1 MFCTYKHHT
10 RKMDHKL
17 IKVSVIIPVYNVEN
31 YLDRCLKSVLD
42 QTEKNIEI
50 LCIDDCSTDNSLNI
64 LKNYAKTDERLH
76 IFYNQHNY
84 GQAYSRNIGLDAA
97 KGEYIIFVDSDDY
110 IDNRA
115 IEEMYDTAIKR
126 NLDLL
131 FCDAKIIR
139 EYKETQTT
147 SLRRFRKAVYTD
159 ESGAVLF
166 HHMVQQ
172 QDMFGNVWG
181 VLYRTAFLKEN
192 QLRFIKGIL
201 HEDVPF
207 IFKATILSRNAGCV
221 NNTYY
226 YYVERNNSTM
236 RSDNIEQRLE
246 GMLIAYFDM
255 LIFWRE
261 HGDYTDEINQS
272 IHNHIENYHKFMI
285 SLYSQTGRE
294 KIKNPMVRYVLQT
307 GMLEKTDTE
316 IEISDTELA
325 VLRGHQNG
333 IVIYG
338 AGKIARK
345 VFEWLSKNN
354 INVDAFVVTD
364 LKNNDTEINKI
375 PVIDKDDLLKSWK
388 NALIVMGVS
397 KQNRD
402 EIYKELILNV
412 NKKRIV
418 DIKR

>member
-1 MFCTYKHHT
+1 METGIQQ
-10 RKMDHKL
+10 
-17 IKVSVIIPVYNVEN
+17 IKVSIIIPVYNVGN
-31 YLDRCLKSVLD
+31 YLDRCIKSILG

-50 LCIDDCSTDNSLNI
+50 LCIDDCSTDNSLSI
-64 LKNYAKTDERLH
+64 LMNYAKTDERLH
-76 IFYNQHNY
+76 IFKNQHNF
-84 GQAYSRNIGLDAA
+84 GQAYSRNVGLDAA
-97 KGEYIIFVDSDDY
+97 KGEFITFVDSDDY

-115 IEEMYDTAIKR
+115 IEEMYDIAIKR
-126 NLDLL
+126 KLDLL
-131 FCDAKIIR
+131 FCDAQIIQ
-139 EYKETQTT
+139 EYKETQATP
-147 SLRRFRKAVYTD
+147 LRRFRKAVYTD
-159 ESGAVLF
+159 EAGAVLF
-166 HHMVQQ
+166 HHMVQHK
-172 QDMFGNVWG
+172 DMFGNVWG

-207 IFKATILSRNAGCV
+207 IFKATILSRKAGCV

-246 GMLIAYFDM
+246 GLLIAYFDM
-255 LIFWRE
+255 LVFWRE
-261 HGDYTDEINQS
+261 HEDYTDEINQG
-272 IHNHIENYHKFMI
+272 IHNYIENYHRFMI
-285 SLYSQTGRE
+285 SLYHQTCRE

-307 GMLEKTDTE
+307 GLFEKSETG
-316 IEISDTELA
+316 IEISDKELS
-325 VLRGHQNG
+325 VLRGHRNG

-345 VFEWLSKNN
+345 VFEWLNKNN
-354 INVDAFVVTD
+354 IKVDAFVVTD

-375 PVIDKDDLLKSWK
+375 PVIDKDDLLKFWE

-397 KQNRD
+397 EQNRD
-402 EIYKELILNV
+402 EIYNELILEID
-412 NKKRIV
+412 KKRIV

>member
-1 MFCTYKHHT
+1 MENKP
-10 RKMDHKL
+10 
-17 IKVSVIIPVYNVEN
+17 IKVSVIIPVYNVGN
-31 YLDRCLKSVLD
+31 YLDRCLKSILE

-50 LCIDDCSTDNSLNI
+50 LCIDDCSTDNSLSI
-64 LKNYAKTDERLH
+64 LENYAKTDGRLH
-76 IFYNQHNY
+76 IFKNQYNL
-84 GQAYSRNIGLDAA
+84 GQAYSRNIGLDSA
-97 KGEYIIFVDSDDY
+97 KGEFITFVDSDDY

-115 IEEMYDTAIKR
+115 IEEMYDIAIKR
-126 NLDLL
+126 KLDLL
-131 FCDAKIIR
+131 FCDAQIIQ
-139 EYKETQTT
+139 EYKETQATP
-147 SLRRFRKAVYTD
+147 LRRFRKAVYTD
-159 ESGAVLF
+159 EAGAVLF
-166 HHMVQQ
+166 HQMVQH

-207 IFKATILSRNAGCV
+207 IFKATILSRKAGCV

-246 GMLIAYFDM
+246 GLLIAYFDM
-255 LIFWRE
+255 LAFWRE
-261 HGDYTDEINQS
+261 HGDYSDETNQG
-272 IHNHIENYHKFMI
+272 IHDYIENYHRFMI
-285 SLYSQTGRE
+285 SLYHQTGRE

-307 GMLEKTDTE
+307 GLLEKSETG
-316 IEISDTELA
+316 IEISDKELA
-325 VLRGHQNG
+325 VLRGHRNG

-345 VFEWLSKNN
+345 VFEWLNKNN
-354 INVDAFVVTD
+354 IKVDAFVVTD
-364 LKNNDTEINKI
+364 LKNNDIEINKI
-375 PVIDKDDLLKSWK
+375 PVIDKDDLLKFWE

-397 KQNRD
+397 EQNRD
-402 EIYKELILNV
+402 EIYKELILEID
-412 NKKRIV
+412 KKRIV

>member
-1 MFCTYKHHT
+1 METGIHQ
-10 RKMDHKL
+10 
-17 IKVSVIIPVYNVEN
+17 IKVSVIIPVYNVGN
-31 YLDRCLKSVLD
+31 YLDRCLKSVLG

-50 LCIDDCSTDNSLNI
+50 LCIDDCSTDNSLSI
-64 LKNYAKTDERLH
+64 LKNYAKTDGRLH
-76 IFYNQHNY
+76 IFKNQHNL

-97 KGEYIIFVDSDDY
+97 KGEFITFVDSDDY
-110 IDNRA
+110 MDNRA
-115 IEEMYDTAIKR
+115 IEEMYGIAIKR
-126 NLDLL
+126 KLDLL
-131 FCDAKIIR
+131 FCDAKIIQ
-139 EYKETQTT
+139 EYKETQATP
-147 SLRRFRKAVYTD
+147 LRRFRKAVYTD
-159 ESGAVLF
+159 EAGAVLF
-166 HHMVQQ
+166 HHMVQH

-207 IFKATILSRNAGCV
+207 IFKATILSRKAGCV

-246 GMLIAYFDM
+246 GLLIAYFDM
-255 LIFWRE
+255 LVFWRE
-261 HGDYTDEINQS
+261 HGDYTDETNQG
-272 IHNHIENYHKFMI
+272 IHDYIENYHRFMI
-285 SLYSQTGRE
+285 SLYNQTCRE

-307 GMLEKTDTE
+307 GLFEKSETE
-316 IEISDTELA
+316 IEISDKELA

-345 VFEWLSKNN
+345 VYEWLNKNN
-354 INVDAFVVTD
+354 IKVNAFVVTD
-364 LKNNDTEINKI
+364 LKNNDAEINKI
-375 PVIDKDDLLKSWK
+375 PVINKADLLKFWE

-397 KQNRD
+397 RQNRD
-402 EIYKELILNV
+402 EIYNELILEID
-412 NKKRIV
+412 KKRIV

>member
-1 MFCTYKHHT
+1 ME
-10 RKMDHKL
+10 HKL

-64 LKNYAKTDERLH
+64 LKYYAKTDERLH
-76 IFYNQHNY
+76 IFNNQHNY

-166 HHMVQQ
+166 HHMVQH

-207 IFKATILSRNAGCV
+207 IFKATILSRKAGCV